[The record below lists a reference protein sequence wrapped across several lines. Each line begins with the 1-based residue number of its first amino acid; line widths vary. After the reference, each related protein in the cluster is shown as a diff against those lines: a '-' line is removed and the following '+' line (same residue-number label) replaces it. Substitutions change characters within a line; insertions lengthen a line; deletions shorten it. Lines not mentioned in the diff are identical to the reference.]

1 MTGSPTPEVE
11 WSKVVGSSSA
21 KMVVEDG
28 RLKLFNVTKEEE
40 GEYECAAK
48 NTVGFDYSRTKLEVI
63 QVPVKPPEVLVVF
76 EGDDTSVG
84 CQATGNIQ
92 PHMKWSKS
100 DEDLPAG
107 SRALSLADGTLKLMS
122 IQQKDA
128 GEYVC
133 NASVETFGFN
143 IGKMQLIVLG
153 KPSRFSQN
161 KDLSTLFRS
170 FLAVNGMCSRP
181 TFFFPFSTVLVEIV

>member
-11 WSKVVGSSSA
+11 WSKVGGSSFA

-28 RLKLFNVTKEEE
+28 KLKLFNVTKEEE

-48 NTVGFDYSRTKLEVI
+48 NTVGLTYSRTKLEVI
-63 QVPVKPPEVLVVF
+63 QVPVKPPEVHVVF
-76 EGDDTSVG
+76 EGDDMSVG

-100 DEDLPAG
+100 DGDLPAEG
-107 SRALSLADGTLKLMS
+107 RALSLADGTLKLMN
-122 IQQKDA
+122 IQHKDA

-133 NASVETFGFN
+133 NASVHRFGFN
-143 IGKMQLIVLG
+143 IGKMQLTVHG
-153 KPSRFSQN
+153 KASRLSGSDLPRIPEN
-161 KDLSTLFRS
+161 LSTL
-170 FLAVNGMCSRP
+170 
-181 TFFFPFSTVLVEIV
+181 